1 MDNKFDLSKNKKT
14 QMYTLAVKFLT
25 RCSVNIEAVAKTFR
39 PLWRMRKKFEVSN
52 AGDNILL
59 FAIESDEDIEK
70 VLMGERWAFDRHLV
84 VFQRY
89 VFSD

>member
-1 MDNKFDLSKNKKT
+1 MRVGYGRINKGLEETF
-14 QMYTLAVKFLT
+14 
-25 RCSVNIEAVAKTFR
+25 IEAVAKTFR

-59 FAIESDEDIEK
+59 FAFESDEDIEK